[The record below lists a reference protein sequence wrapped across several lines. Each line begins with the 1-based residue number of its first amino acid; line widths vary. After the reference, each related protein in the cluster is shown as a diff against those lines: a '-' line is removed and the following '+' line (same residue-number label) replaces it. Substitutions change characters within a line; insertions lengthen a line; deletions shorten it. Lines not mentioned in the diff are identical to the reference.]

1 MKKLED
7 IKPIDTNLYFDR
19 HNYYIL
25 IDNLTK
31 KMYKI
36 QKEEYNKYRLYRGR
50 FVIALIMGII
60 LYDLIGLPV
69 AIASMI
75 AIGLVLEGLY
85 RKYFLPS
92 LAVIENYEMP
102 KKITKLD
109 ILLTGTLEQV
119 EKRVLGTVGLFILV
133 AVSAVYFIFFDEF
146 RPFSTNEKIMLTV
159 LAIAFLIY
167 IAYLGIVN
175 LKALG
180 IKKQEWE
187 AEHKKK

>member
-7 IKPIDTNLYFDR
+7 IKPIDTNLYYDR

-146 RPFSTNEKIMLTV
+146 RPFSTNEKIMLAV